1 MSLLKTSAKKECDKA
16 VSAKQS
22 TYAWVADK
30 NALHGGRYQEVK
42 DCGILGLALGA
53 SAAFLPGRKTL
64 NGVELRGNKVF
75 VPDSLQAFADPNG
88 DGVVDIREAQ
98 RLFASGAQVVAE
110 NFFDAPE
117 PTEDQK
123 DGGGTKLPEPDEPER
138 TGESSRRGS
147 VSSRRGR
154 FRAFGDEEWDG
165 IPNDDWTT
173 SFSSSPPSEVDIPTP
188 AKVRRTEGD
197 DEDSDEEEEDSDN
210 YSSEDDPIEEDEVWE
225 DARQPPPK
233 TKQPKSPGLFM
244 LSTKLNPSALLHDH
258 IRF

>member
-1 MSLLKTSAKKECDKA
+1 M
-16 VSAKQS
+16 
-22 TYAWVADK
+22 
-30 NALHGGRYQEVK
+30 
-42 DCGILGLALGA
+42 
-53 SAAFLPGRKTL
+53 
-64 NGVELRGNKVF
+64 ELRGNKVF

-88 DGVVDIREAQ
+88 DGVVDAREAQ
-98 RLFASGAQVVAE
+98 RLFASGAQVVPE

-117 PTEDQK
+117 PTEDRK
-123 DGGGTKLPEPDEPER
+123 DGGGREWELPEPDEPEG
-138 TGESSRRGS
+138 TGE
-147 VSSRRGR
+147 SSRRGR

-210 YSSEDDPIEEDEVWE
+210 SSSEDDSIEEDEVWE